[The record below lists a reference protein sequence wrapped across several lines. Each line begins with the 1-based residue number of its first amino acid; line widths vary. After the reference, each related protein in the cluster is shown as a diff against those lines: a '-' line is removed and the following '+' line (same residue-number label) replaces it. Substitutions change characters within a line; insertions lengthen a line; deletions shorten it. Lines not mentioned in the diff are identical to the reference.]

1 MPEQLTR
8 DQLALAQMLQSYGYY
23 QNQLPTTGGG
33 GVTQTPNQVAGINQI
48 GMDDPMQAGVIA
60 GNLASPGLGGTI
72 ANISQGNYGG
82 AALSAL
88 SGGFSDLIGGL
99 FGRRRNRTSWQPY
112 VDANGNYV
120 WTNPTQAN
128 PVPLSEIPGS
138 NVRPSAEYTTMAD
151 QVRMVTDLL
160 PYLSQAIS
168 GQKIPD
174 AMGQLAADTATTGPR
189 LALQEALQRQ
199 YGPIFDQLNTESNL
213 RKSMGNASNDAAVLA
228 GPGKELIAQA
238 LAAARVADPEY
249 YRTRESTAD
258 SLGKLLQSTTAN
270 LGAGMTES
278 ERREVGSSL
287 DLSASRTGT
296 LNAPSNLATVQRA
309 MNFGTAGQARQNDQQ
324 NQLAKAIASSTAFL
338 PAAKSGV
345 DVFQVAT
352 GKPSYNSNDNRF
364 NTNTANGDA
373 SQNANSLLNTGSS
386 MWSTNANNAAQMALQ
401 NDAQNDW
408 GNRLGQISGA
418 LGSMGGLLMG
428 ACWIA
433 REVYGVRNPRW
444 LMFREW
450 LFTKSPDWLFNWYC
464 DNGEEFAKY
473 IHDKP
478 LLKHIVKWFM
488 DSKINK
494 EDK

>member
-8 DQLALAQMLQSYGYY
+8 DQLALAQMLQGFGYY
-23 QNQLPTTGGG
+23 QNQLPTSSPGYAGGSPARG
-33 GVTQTPNQVAGINQI
+33 AIPDTTRY
-48 GMDDPMQAGVIA
+48 GMPG
-60 GNLASPGLGGTI
+60 LASNTLGTNGTTAGRVMDFVDPLNAVIPG
-72 ANISQGNYGG
+72 
-82 AALSAL
+82 
-88 SGGFSDLIGGL
+88 IGIFNSL
-99 FGRRRNRTSWQPY
+99 FGRRRSAPAWQPY

-249 YRTRESTAD
+249 YKTRESTAD

-287 DLSASRTGT
+287 DLSASRNGT

-309 MNFGTAGQARQNDQQ
+309 MNFGTAGQARQNEQQ
-324 NQLAKAIASSTAFL
+324 NQLAKAISSSTAFL

-386 MWSTNANNAAQMALQ
+386 MWGTNANNNAQMALQ
-401 NDAQNDW
+401 NDQQNDW
-408 GNRLGQISGA
+408 GTRLGQITSA
-418 LGSMGGLLMG
+418 LGAVGGVMM
-428 ACWIA
+428 CWVA
-433 REVYGVRNPRW
+433 REVYGAENPKW
-444 LMFREW
+444 LQFRTW
-450 LFTKSPDWLFNWYC
+450 LLMEAPNWLFNWYAE
-464 DNGEEFAKY
+464 NGEEFAKY

-478 LLKHIVKWFM
+478 LLKRIVKWFM

>member
-1 MPEQLTR
+1 MPEQLTS

-23 QNQLPTTGGG
+23 GNTLPTSGGTIPASGSNNSMTGNIAASDYGVSSLFTGGG
-33 GVTQTPNQVAGINQI
+33 AGAIS
-48 GMDDPMQAGVIA
+48 
-60 GNLASPGLGGTI
+60 NLVD
-72 ANISQGNYGG
+72 GNYG
-82 AALSAL
+82 ASALSLL
-88 SGGFSDLIGGL
+88 SGGFSDVLGGI
-99 FGRRRNRTSWQPY
+99 FGRRRRRPAWQPY

-120 WTNPTQAN
+120 WTNPNVAN
-128 PVPLSEIPGS
+128 PVPLSGIPGA

-151 QVRMVTDLL
+151 QVRMVNDLL

-168 GQKIPD
+168 AQKIPD

-249 YRTRESTAD
+249 YKTRETTAD

-287 DLSASRTGT
+287 DLSASRNGT

-324 NQLAKAIASSTAFL
+324 NQLAKAIASSTSFL

-386 MWSTNANNAAQMALQ
+386 MWGTNANNNAQMALQ
-401 NDAQNDW
+401 NDQQNDW
-408 GNRLGQISGA
+408 GTRLGQITSA
-418 LGSMGGLLMG
+418 LGAVGGVMM
-428 ACWIA
+428 CWVA
-433 REVYGVRNPRW
+433 REVYGAENPKWLQFRRW
-444 LMFREW
+444 M
-450 LFTKSPDWLFNWYC
+450 LFEAPDWLFHWYLF
-464 DNGEEFAKY
+464 NGEKFAKY
-473 IHDKP
+473 ISNKP
-478 LLKHIVKWFM
+478 LLKRVIRGWM